1 MFFLDEKNEDKKG
14 TNIFGPNQGDREI
27 TIGSTE
33 TFDPLSNLGKGK
45 TIGTQKSPLRVLS
58 DFNKDSLNDLLGA
71 FTKVNETYD
80 ILLESSQAL
89 ANSMGIGQAR
99 ADELKLTIADTVP
112 ELTKLGLTTQESFKA
127 IQEAPVALGTNTT
140 IARET
145 IVELG
150 ATTKFTGLEVKDLA
164 ATFKNAGFELGNVAE
179 TMADVANY
187 AKSVG
192 TNVLA
197 VTELVS
203 KNLQQLNLFN
213 FENGV
218 DGLAKMASS
227 ATMLG
232 YDMGK
237 VLAKADELLS
247 PEKAIDFS
255 ASLQRLGVTSTEL
268 LDPLSAMDMAMNNPE
283 RLAKEMEGVAKQ
295 FVQLKADGSGFEIMP
310 GAKLQLREVAKE
322 LGMNADEFAK
332 MALRSADFD
341 MKMQQI
347 RFPSFAAS
355 EEDKMLIA
363 NMAQM
368 KDGRAVVQIEEG
380 DELKEVAVEDLTAE
394 QLKELQKDQANQN
407 KTAEE
412 LAIDQLDVLKK
423 IAANTAGGIQAAQL
437 GIASAGPVR
446 RYLQT
451 VNETRLALTQNTLGK
466 LETEGIR
473 DTAQDITKPLE
484 TALVEFVKNPS
495 IETLAT
501 TVLPKFS
508 ESVDGLVSAGEKIY
522 EGSKQSLIGV
532 KDSMYEALTRIY
544 GDNSVTKA
552 GSASFTSGALNI
564 KEIDRMKQ
572 LETANNNN
580 TKNVNVTHDVSGQ
593 VGISLSSN
601 GGIPQDQMNELV
613 TTKTIDDVLVD
624 RFTNSPPVR
633 NATASAAKNSDP
645 FNQ

>member
-1 MFFLDEKNEDKKG
+1 MFFLDNPKDENSKNENKD
-14 TNIFGPNQGDREI
+14 Q
-27 TIGSTE
+27 STDQVV
-33 TFDPLSNLGKGK
+33 DPLSNYRPGGVEGFSTNPKV
-45 TIGTQKSPLRVLS
+45 ILS
-58 DFNKDSLNDLLGA
+58 ELTNKEVWNGLKESLTDVAGNY
-71 FTKVNETYD
+71 ET
-80 ILLESSQAL
+80 LVKSSQLL

-99 ADELKLTIADTVP
+99 ANELKLTIADTLP
-112 ELTKLGLTTQESFKA
+112 ELTKVGLTTSESFKA

-268 LDPLSAMDMAMNNPE
+268 LDPLSAMDLAMNNPE

-341 MKMQQI
+341 MKLQQI

-368 KDGRAVVQIEEG
+368 KDGRAVVQIEED
-380 DELKEVAVEDLTAE
+380 DEIKEVAVEDLTAE
-394 QLKELQKDQANQN
+394 QLKELQKEQANQN

-412 LAIDQLDVLKK
+412 LAIDQLNVLQK
-423 IAANTAGGIQAAQL
+423 IQQNTAAGIQATQL
-437 GIASAGPVR
+437 GTASSGPIR
-446 RYLQT
+446 RYLDTLQDI
-451 VNETRLALTQNTLGK
+451 RLAGTENTLGK
-466 LETEGIR
+466 IETKEVRG
-473 DTAQDITKPLE
+473 AVQGVTKPLE
-484 TALVEFVKNPS
+484 SALVDFVKDPS
-495 IETLAT
+495 IENLTGI
-501 TVLPKFS
+501 LPAFTESVGSLGSSVEKLISGVPNSIVGMGDQIYKSLSKTYGDVGTQKGSVTSFVS
-508 ESVDGLVSAGEKIY
+508 ESMNY
-522 EGSKQSLIGV
+522 ENK
-532 KDSMYEALTRIY
+532 T
-544 GDNSVTKA
+544 N
-552 GSASFTSGALNI
+552 
-564 KEIDRMKQ
+564 Q
-572 LETANNNN
+572 LETKSTN
-580 TKNVNVTHDVSGQ
+580 NVNVSQNVSGK
-593 VGISLSSN
+593 IDITLSSN
-601 GGIPQDQMNELV
+601 GGITQDQMNELV

-624 RFTNSPPVR
+624 RFTNSPSVR
-633 NATASAAKNSDP
+633 NATASAANNSDP
-645 FNQ
+645 FNK